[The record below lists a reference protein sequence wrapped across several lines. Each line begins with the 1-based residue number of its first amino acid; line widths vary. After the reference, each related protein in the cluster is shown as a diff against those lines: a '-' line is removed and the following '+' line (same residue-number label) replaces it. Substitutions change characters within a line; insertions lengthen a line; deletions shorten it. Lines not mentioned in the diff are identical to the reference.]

1 MFLFRLDE
9 NYIVFRGNEH
19 ESASAHLTG
28 TLVFCITEPLTI
40 KHVRLTL
47 SGISRIRYA
56 RSFLCPPKS
65 PFRGVAPQQ
74 ESRTL
79 KHPALIPFGD
89 RELMIDLYLQLE
101 YGLNGC
107 GGIQQQGQE
116 GGEFL

>member
-1 MFLFRLDE
+1 ML
-9 NYIVFRGNEH
+9 
-19 ESASAHLTG
+19 
-28 TLVFCITEPLTI
+28 
-40 KHVRLTL
+40 
-47 SGISRIRYA
+47 A
-56 RSFLCPPKS
+56 RSSVRRNHLLA
-65 PFRGVAPQQ
+65 RVAPQQ

-89 RELMIDLYLQLE
+89 RELMIDLCLQLE